1 MKRPPSRLLG
11 VAAFALGLAIVVV
24 GHASAPAGRYT
35 TANGTVY
42 DTKTRLTWQQAAS
55 SSMYTQT
62 DAVTFC
68 STLGLNGATWR
79 LPTMKEL
86 LTIADLSVA
95 PPGPTIDSTAFPN
108 TPAAYFWSSTLYNGT
123 PGEAWSVLFIY
134 GFSYGNTMTDMSYAR
149 CVR

>member
-1 MKRPPSRLLG
+1 MKHPPSRLLG
-11 VAAFALGLAIVVV
+11 IAAFALGLAIVVA

-35 TANGTVY
+35 IANGMVY

-108 TPAAYFWSSTLYNGT
+108 TPAAYFWSSTLYSGT

-134 GFSYGNTMTDMSYAR
+134 GFSYGNTITDMSYAR